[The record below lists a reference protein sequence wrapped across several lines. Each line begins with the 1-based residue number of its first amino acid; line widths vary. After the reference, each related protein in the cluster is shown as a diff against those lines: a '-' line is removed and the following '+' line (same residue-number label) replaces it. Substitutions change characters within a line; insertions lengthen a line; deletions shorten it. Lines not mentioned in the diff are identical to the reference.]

1 MHNNQISKKNLPS
14 FRKISAT
21 HSYTT
26 RNAVSDKVC
35 IPKTLHVKT
44 DQSIRVTGPKIWN
57 ALPRIVMEKSS
68 NVPLFKILIKS
79 HFLFEQNYSWSYVRW
94 VLISLLCICKGY
106 HILYGALYTIV
117 LHWSFPSLLLRFL
130 LISPLSFVIF
140 SFFSVCIGL
149 KKFFIHDDQ
158 IYVEKKVYSK
168 WQTSRCRLG
177 NFPVLNRTHG
187 LSCLLRWLML
197 LHKVIYFCGKLCVLC
212 CASFIVSMN
221 YSLSLIRPSTI
232 LKAISVLAFYLSND
246 YD

>member
-1 MHNNQISKKNLPS
+1 MFRFLKYWSNRTFYLSKIIVDHMFVEFW
-14 FRKISAT
+14 FRFYAFAKD
-21 HSYTT
+21 TT
-26 RNAVSDKVC
+26 FC
-35 IPKTLHVKT
+35 
-44 DQSIRVTGPKIWN
+44 
-57 ALPRIVMEKSS
+57 M
-68 NVPLFKILIKS
+68 
-79 HFLFEQNYSWSYVRW
+79 
-94 VLISLLCICKGY
+94 
-106 HILYGALYTIV
+106 V

-140 SFFSVCIGL
+140 SFFSVCVGV